1 MARKRLADLVKKTA
15 RKLRHKQTPAENA
28 LWLELRAR
36 KLRRLKFLRQ
46 HPITF
51 DYFGQKRFIIA
62 DFYCAAAKLIIE
74 LDGGIHEEQVDY
86 DAARDLLVRSLGLR
100 VLRFKNEEVLGEM
113 EKVLEIIASA
123 IG

>member
-1 MARKRLADLVKKTA
+1 MSRNRLTDLAKLTA
-15 RKLRHKQTPAENA
+15 RELRHKQTPAENA

-36 KLRRLKFLRQ
+36 KLKGLKFLRQ

-74 LDGGIHEEQVDY
+74 VDGGIHEERKDY
-86 DAARDLLVRSLGLR
+86 DAARDLLVRSLDLR

-113 EKVLEIIASA
+113 EKVLVA
-123 IG
+123 IGSAPG